1 MTPPTLTT
9 TPTSSPD
16 QNSSQLSDPIILKT
30 DRLGRVFMPQARQ
43 QALLDR
49 FETSSMS
56 AQAFA
61 AWAGVKYST
70 FQTWLS
76 KRRSHRNPQ
85 SASTPQPR
93 PIQWVQAV
101 IESPN
106 KSSMIEALEIELPA
120 SIRIRVTNSSQ
131 ALLAAQLLRSFQN
144 PC

>member
-1 MTPPTLTT
+1 
-9 TPTSSPD
+9 
-16 QNSSQLSDPIILKT
+16 
-30 DRLGRVFMPQARQ
+30 
-43 QALLDR
+43 
-49 FETSSMS
+49 MS

-70 FQTWLS
+70 FQTWLG

-85 SASTPQPR
+85 SVSIPQPR
-93 PIQWVQAV
+93 PIQWAQAV

-120 SIRIRVTNSSQ
+120 GIRIRVTNSSQ
-131 ALLAAQLLRSFQN
+131 VLLAAQLLRSFQN